1 MTASRRLSTNLFL
14 GGLMNSKVAPLIE
27 SGLMAAITAILG
39 MAATYLPVV
48 GLIVEFFCPL
58 PIVVLTVRRGFK
70 FGAAAALVSLLILL
84 MFMGPIL
91 AVRITLMFSLCGL
104 MFGYCLRR
112 GLSTV
117 KCLIPTLIMA
127 FAAQIISVLM
137 MSLIMGIDIVE
148 DEVKLLRESFEQSFQ
163 VYESLGVDPASIG
176 YAQNQV
182 ESIIQLIAILT
193 PIILF
198 LTALVNVIVSYLI
211 AKIIF
216 RKLNMKF
223 AEPLPPFAQWRF
235 PTAFLYLAAFSA
247 LGLYWGETRALAVLY
262 FVSMNG
268 LFFAVL
274 IGLVQGLSLLSFL
287 ADRYKISKFVRRL
300 IFIIL
305 ILNFMLAQV
314 VAFTGLFDMIFDYR
328 KYFRNKT

>member
-1 MTASRRLSTNLFL
+1 MTASRRLLINLFL
-14 GGLMNSKVAPLIE
+14 GELMNSKVAPLIE

-48 GLIVEFFCPL
+48 GMFVEFFCPL
-58 PIVVLTVRRGFK
+58 PIVVLTVRRGLK
-70 FGAAAALVSLLILL
+70 FGAAASLVSLLILL

-112 GLSTV
+112 GLSAV
-117 KCLIPTLIMA
+117 KCLIPTLIMS
-127 FAAQIISVLM
+127 FVAQIISILM
-137 MSLIMGIDIVE
+137 MSIILGVDIVD
-148 DEVKLLRESFEQSFQ
+148 DEVKLLRESFAQSFQ
-163 VYESLGVDPASIG
+163 IYESMGVDPASIG
-176 YAQNQV
+176 YAQDQV
-182 ESIIQLIAILT
+182 ESLIQLIAVLT

-198 LTALVNVIVSYLI
+198 LTALINVIVSYLI
-211 AKIIF
+211 TKIFF

-247 LGLYWGETRALAVLY
+247 LGLYWGETRALSGLY
-262 FVSMNG
+262 FFAMNG

-274 IGLVQGLSLLSFL
+274 IGLLQGLSLLSFL
-287 ADRYKISKFVRRL
+287 ADKYKVSKFVRR
-300 IFIIL
+300 IVFVIL
-305 ILNFMLAQV
+305 VLNFMLAQV

-328 KYFRNKT
+328 KYFRK